1 MSKNTNKNISNK
13 TRSLGKLL
21 IIFPIIVVALG
32 IIFNNA
38 FILKPNEY
46 VIIKQFGKIVR
57 VINTEGLYFKV
68 PLIRSKSIL
77 PKNVLIYDVPSA
89 EINTL
94 DKKRIVVDYYAL
106 WRITDPVEMIESLR
120 TLEGAESRL
129 SDIIYSNIRNELGK
143 LEYGSIINPN
153 GVNRGDVEKAVKEL
167 VNARLEDNKNGIEL
181 VDIQMKRIDLPPS
194 NEESVYRRMISERQS
209 KAQEYLS
216 QGDAEAKRIMAEV
229 DREVEETLAK
239 AKAEAEQIIAEGEA
253 EAARIYNESYG
264 KDSEFFKLYTT
275 LESYKKVIDGETVI
289 MMPIDSPYLRYLLGN

>member
-1 MSKNTNKNISNK
+1 MK
-13 TRSLGKLL
+13 
-21 IIFPIIVVALG
+21 
-32 IIFNNA
+32 
-38 FILKPNEY
+38 
-46 VIIKQFGKIVR
+46 
-57 VINTEGLYFKV
+57 FK
-68 PLIRSKSIL
+68 R
-77 PKNVLIYDVPSA
+77 
-89 EINTL
+89 
-94 DKKRIVVDYYAL
+94 

-239 AKAEAEQIIAEGEA
+239 AKAEASRLLPKVKPKQPGFIMNLMAKTV
-253 EAARIYNESYG
+253 N
-264 KDSEFFKLYTT
+264 FKLYTT
-275 LESYKKVIDGETVI
+275 PRVL
-289 MMPIDSPYLRYLLGN
+289 

>member
-1 MSKNTNKNISNK
+1 MSKNTNKNISNR

-46 VIIKQFGKIVR
+46 AIVKQFGKIVR

-68 PLIRSKSIL
+68 PLIQSKSIL

-275 LESYKKVIDGETVI
+275 LESYKKVIDEETVI